1 MACTPEG
8 ETWMPRLRSSR
19 AARTLPISGRSFASA
34 SAAVLA
40 ERVTDMENYDS
51 TTRQRR
57 RRAAPAV
64 QGSVVLRLVVA
75 RIGAAL
81 EVGGHVDVPAALV
94 ARELRIRTQRTR
106 AARPRRG
113 RRRRSQQAGGRNA
126 VFDPIDHRREGI
138 DRACPWTTA
147 AVIDAGQQEEAREA
161 PRCLEV
167 VFAAAH
173 GAVHVGAPVYPV
185 LRLEWAGAL
194 RLPDQQLAAAR
205 LERRQVGGVD

>member
-19 AARTLPISGRSFASA
+19 AGRTLPIAGRSCA

-113 RRRRSQQAGGRNA
+113 R
-126 VFDPIDHRREGI
+126 
-138 DRACPWTTA
+138 
-147 AVIDAGQQEEAREA
+147 
-161 PRCLEV
+161 
-167 VFAAAH
+167 
-173 GAVHVGAPVYPV
+173 
-185 LRLEWAGAL
+185 
-194 RLPDQQLAAAR
+194 
-205 LERRQVGGVD
+205 